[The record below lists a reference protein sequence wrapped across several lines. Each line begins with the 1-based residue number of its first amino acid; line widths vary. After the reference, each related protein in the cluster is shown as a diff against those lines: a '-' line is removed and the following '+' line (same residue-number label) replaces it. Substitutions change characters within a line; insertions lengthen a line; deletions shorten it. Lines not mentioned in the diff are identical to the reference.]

1 MTKSQPNN
9 EIAAAPVSRS
19 AKVPRI
25 LLLEDSPGEAELF
38 CHALVRACELLES
51 RPESPRSEIDRQH
64 TAQPALDVLREQVA
78 LEARGRPD
86 LIVLDL
92 NLPGGSSLTF
102 VQELRKDSRLTNLP
116 VVAMAGTDD
125 RATVRTLDGLGV
137 VDDVVKPLRFAEL
150 ITVVGGFCRRILRET
165 SRQDL
170 HPVEGSRPA

>member
-25 LLLEDSPGEAELF
+25 LLLEDSPGEAEVF
-38 CHALVRACELLES
+38 CHALVLAWDKLDFK
-51 RPESPRSEIDRQH
+51 PESPRPSIDVQS
-64 TAQPALDVLREQVA
+64 TTQDALDVLGKQA
-78 LEARGRPD
+78 GLEARGLPD

-92 NLPGGSSLTF
+92 NLPGGTSPMFL
-102 VQELRKDSRLTNLP
+102 QELRKDSRLTNLP
-116 VVAMAGTDD
+116 VVAMAWTDD
-125 RATVRTLDGLGV
+125 RATVRTLEGLGV
-137 VDDVVKPLRFAEL
+137 VDYVVKPMRFAEL

-170 HPVEGSRPA
+170 HPAEGSRPA

>member
-1 MTKSQPNN
+1 MSMSQRPNVIATAPACQSA
-9 EIAAAPVSRS
+9 EI
-19 AKVPRI
+19 PRI
-25 LLLEDSPGEAELF
+25 LHLEDGPREAELC

-51 RPESPRSEIDRQH
+51 RPESPRPEIDMQH
-64 TAQPALDVLREQVA
+64 TAQPAPEVLRKQVA
-78 LEARGRPD
+78 LEARGLPE

-92 NLPGGSSLTF
+92 NLPGGTSLTF
-102 VQELRKDSRLTNLP
+102 LQELRKDSRLTNLP
-116 VVAMAGTDD
+116 VVAMAWTDE

-170 HPVEGSRPA
+170 HPVERSRPA